1 MAYRGYC
8 ARKSTFFYGLKLHL
22 VVTATGV
29 PVEFGRSPGAMSD
42 LHGLRT
48 LALNLGPSAELI
60 VDKGYT
66 DYVCEN
72 ALLEGEGIRL
82 CPLRRK
88 DAKRREPA
96 WERYL
101 NSVRRKIIE
110 TSLSRLTGLLPRW
123 IHAVT
128 AQGFAL
134 KIL

>member
-60 VDKGYT
+60 VDKGYCVRECPSRRRGHPAVPPAAQRCQAART
-66 DYVCEN
+66 
-72 ALLEGEGIRL
+72 RL
-82 CPLRRK
+82 GAIPEL
-88 DAKRREPA
+88 
-96 WERYL
+96 
-101 NSVRRKIIE
+101 
-110 TSLSRLTGLLPRW
+110 G
-123 IHAVT
+123 
-128 AQGFAL
+128 
-134 KIL
+134 